1 MIQKLLENVIQR
13 SLFPR
18 RIHILIICS
27 KFVPSCHLLAVIM
40 NSVMLALD
48 DSGIPINNKFASLCL
63 LVGENGDILPDPTK
77 SEEAK
82 MVGQGRTLDV

>member
-1 MIQKLLENVIQR
+1 
-13 SLFPR
+13 
-18 RIHILIICS
+18 
-27 KFVPSCHLLAVIM
+27 M